1 MLSSMIHQRRYL
13 TLLLLLFAFLLSVGV
28 LEAQPRRRTDTTRSD
43 SDSESKPEN
52 LGPAINSSSQEVAP
66 IISYDGRTLYFH
78 RFYHP
83 GNVGG
88 TDDAE
93 DIWYST
99 LGSDGRWKPAVNL
112 GAPLNNT
119 SANFISG
126 VTPDGNTLLVGN
138 IYYKDGG
145 FNRGISMSHRTRTGW
160 SFPDS
165 LRIDGYVD
173 LGRWRYFSL
182 SPDGQTMII
191 EVVAYDTRGEDD
203 LYVSFRQPDGSW
215 SRPLNLGADI
225 NTAGSEITPFLA
237 GDGRTLYFSTNGRGG
252 YGDMDVFVTRR
263 LDDSWT
269 SWSKPENL
277 GPSINSRGWDTYYTV
292 PASGEYAYYVSNT
305 NSLGQEDIF
314 RIKLPPEARPK
325 PVALIRGRVLDAR
338 TRKPIGTAVYYE
350 TLPNGKR
357 VGFAQSDTVAGNYQ
371 IILPTGSLYGF
382 RAEAPGYIPVN
393 DNLDTR
399 KLTEYTELERDLL
412 LVPIAKGESVRLN
425 NIFFDTGKWDL
436 RDESRP
442 ELDRLATFLR
452 DNPETRVEIGGHTDN
467 VGTQQ
472 SNQTL
477 SQNRAQAVVD
487 YLRSVGINQ
496 TRLVARGYG
505 QLKPV
510 AANSNDDGRQ
520 QNRRVEFTILNL
532 QQ

>member
-1 MLSSMIHQRRYL
+1 MLSRR
-13 TLLLLLFAFLLSVGV
+13 TFVPWCLLLALVLVLSHTTVQ
-28 LEAQPRRRTDTTRSD
+28 AQPRRRNDTTRPDGASR
-43 SDSESKPEN
+43 PEN
-52 LGPAINSSSQEVAP
+52 LGPAINSKYQEVAP

-78 RFYHP
+78 RFSHP

-88 TDDAE
+88 INDAE

-99 LGSDGRWKPAVNL
+99 LGPDGRWKPAVNM
-112 GAPLNNT
+112 GAPLNNE

-138 IYYKDGG
+138 IYYPDGR
-145 FNRGISMSHRTRTGW
+145 FARGISMSHRTRTGW

-165 LRIDGYVD
+165 LRIEGYVD

-215 SRPLNLGADI
+215 SRPLNLGADV
-225 NTAGSEITPFLA
+225 NTSASEITPFLA
-237 GDGRTLYFSTNGRGG
+237 GDGRTLYFSSNGHGG

-269 SWSKPENL
+269 NWSKPENL
-277 GPSINSRGWDTYYTV
+277 GPTINSRGWDTYYTV

-314 RIKLPPEARPK
+314 RVKLPPEARPK

-350 TLPNGKR
+350 TLPNGR
-357 VGFAQSDTVAGNYQ
+357 RAGIAQSDSTTGNYQ

-382 RAEAPGYIPVN
+382 RAEAPGYVPVN

-412 LVPIAKGESVRLN
+412 LVPIAQGETVRLN
-425 NIFFDTGKWDL
+425 NIFFDTGKWEL

-442 ELDRLATFLR
+442 ELDRLAAFLR
-452 DNPETRVEIGGHTDN
+452 DNPEARVEIGGHTDN
-467 VGTQQ
+467 VGAPQ
-472 SNQTL
+472 SNLTL

-487 YLRSVGINQ
+487 YLRSVGIAPD
-496 TRLVARGYG
+496 RLVARGYG
-505 QLKPV
+505 QRKPV
-510 AANSNDDGRQ
+510 ATNGTDEGRQ
-520 QNRRVEFTILNL
+520 QNRRVESTILDL
-532 QQ
+532 KKR